1 MSFAVGS
8 LVRARDR
15 EWVVLPESSGELLVL
30 RPLGGSDDE
39 LAGVLTAL
47 EPVTPAEFPLPDPSH
62 RGDHRSCSL
71 LRDAMR
77 LGFRSS
83 AGPFRSFGRIAVT
96 PRPYQLVPLLM
107 GLKLDP
113 VRLLIADDVGIGKTV
128 EACLIARELLDR
140 GEITRLAVLCPPH
153 LADQWQSEMRQ
164 KFNINAVPVLAST
177 ATRLERDCAFG
188 ESIFD
193 RNPFVIVSLDFI
205 KSDRRRD
212 EFLRGCPDMVIVDEA
227 HTCAYGAEG
236 RGRHQ
241 RHDLVTRLSMNP
253 DRHVIL
259 VTATPH
265 SGNEAAFQSLL
276 AFLNP
281 DFRQLPDDLS
291 ASESGAIRQ
300 RPARDLVQRLAR
312 HLVQRKRDDIRDYLG
327 ADTRF
332 PVRDKQSE
340 SELTYL
346 LSTGYKTL
354 FDKALKYARETVT
367 DAASNERTRR
377 VRWWSAVALLRA
389 LSSSPAAAAET
400 MRNRSSAAEADTIEE
415 IDEIGRR
422 TVLDPVDD
430 EVPEGADVSPGAD
443 PSGQEE
449 APNVRPR
456 LLAMAREAEAL
467 MGAGDNKLREMTR
480 IVGKTISD
488 GYNPIVFCS
497 FIATA
502 EYVAD
507 ALREALPSNV
517 AVAAVTGTL
526 PPAEREVR
534 IAALAAESGRR
545 VLVCT
550 DCLSEGI
557 NLQEHFDAVIHYDLP
572 WNPTRLEQREG
583 RVDRFGQPKS
593 QVRTITFWGSDTR
606 IDGIVL
612 DVLIRKHKNIRSS
625 LGISVSVPIGTEQV
639 LEAIFEGLLLRED
652 VGSVQGHLP
661 GFEELL
667 RDQKTRVDRA
677 YDEAAARETKSRS
690 RFAQHSIKVDDVQR
704 ELDVSRGALGASD
717 DVAEFVTRALRD
729 LGAAVSVNG
738 ACNLDLGGVP
748 SALREALGC
757 SMLKARF
764 DQPVQEGET
773 FLHRTDPFVE
783 GLAQYVLET
792 ALDNAPEAVAR
803 RCGAIRTKD
812 VATRTT
818 LLLLRC
824 RFHIVTAGGGA
835 RGGGAPLLAEDA
847 LLLAF
852 SGAPSRAEW
861 LDDSAALALLHAQP
875 SGNISPDESRSFL
888 ARLISDFDALRPH
901 LDEQLKRKAEELRE
915 AHVRVRSAAK
925 LAAGSVR
932 VQPQLPA
939 DVVGAYVFLPD
950 N

>member
-47 EPVTPAEFPLPDPSH
+47 ETVTPAEFALPDPSH
-62 RGDHRSCSL
+62 RGDHRSCGL

-153 LADQWQSEMRQ
+153 LAGQWQSEMQ
-164 KFNINAVPVLAST
+164 EKFNINAVPVLAST

-212 EFLRGCPDMVIVDEA
+212 EFLRGCPEMVIVDEA

-241 RHDLVTRLSMNP
+241 RHDLVTRLSDNP
-253 DRHVIL
+253 KRHVIL

-276 AFLNP
+276 AFLDS
-281 DFRQLPDDLS
+281 DFQQLPDDLS
-291 ASESGAIRQ
+291 ASQSGAIR
-300 RPARDLVQRLAR
+300 QRLAR

-332 PVRDKQSE
+332 PVRDQQSE
-340 SELTYL
+340 SELTYT
-346 LSTGYKTL
+346 LSPGYKTL

-367 DAASNERTRR
+367 DAAGNERTRR

-422 TVLDPVDD
+422 TVLDPIDD
-430 EVPEGADVSPGAD
+430 EAPEGADVSPGAD
-443 PSGQEE
+443 PSGEE
-449 APNVRPR
+449 DAPNVRPR
-456 LLAMAREAEAL
+456 LRAMAHEAEAL

-502 EYVAD
+502 EYVAE
-507 ALREALPSNV
+507 ALREALPSGV
-517 AVAAVTGTL
+517 EVAAVTGTL
-526 PPAEREVR
+526 PPAEREER
-534 IAALAAESGRR
+534 IAELAAKSSRR

-557 NLQEHFDAVIHYDLP
+557 NLQEHFNAVIHYDLP

-612 DVLIRKHKNIRSS
+612 EVLIRKHKSIRSS

-652 VGSVQGHLP
+652 VGTAQRHLP
-661 GFEELL
+661 GFEEML
-667 RDQKTRVDRA
+667 REEKARVDRA
-677 YDEAAARETKSRS
+677 YDEAASRETKSRS

-704 ELDVSRGALGASD
+704 ELQDSRGALGASD

-738 ACNLDLGGVP
+738 ACNLDLGGAP

-792 ALDNAPEAVAR
+792 ALDNAPEAIAR
-803 RCGAIRTKD
+803 RSGVIRTKE

-824 RFHIVTAGGGA
+824 RFHIVAA
-835 RGGGAPLLAEDA
+835 AGGGAPLLAEDA

-852 SGAPSRAEW
+852 RGAPSRAEW
-861 LDDSAALALLHAQP
+861 LDDAAALALLEAKP
-875 SGNISPDESRSFL
+875 SGNVSTDESRNFL
-888 ARLISDFDALRPH
+888 DRLFGDFDALRPH
-901 LDEQLKRKAEELRE
+901 LDEQFKRKAEELRE

-939 DVVGAYVFLPD
+939 DAVGAYVFLPD
-950 N
+950 A